1 MDPLQLQQGSSSSQ
15 LPPQLHPQQPQPQ
28 PQAQSQPQ
36 PLYLHHIVHNNPPRV
51 RFAEENSEHSHVVYH
66 PEQAS
71 LDPRDQPAAPP
82 AVYWADDRDTDDA
95 SSNVVANHHQH
106 HHNNRSNNNDDDANL
121 DQYTFYREGTPPPP
135 EHERDQEKGYG
146 LGRGLDGPGEA
157 GSSSYASHGHEYGAG
172 STRHFPPL
180 DGAAPSDWS
189 NASSYVG
196 IFGIRRRRVFW
207 AIVAGGLLL
216 LFALALGVGL
226 GVGLSKKES
235 SAETLSPTTS
245 SSPATSP
252 DTASTSSTTTTS
264 ATNSSTP
271 ILSTAPYSSVPTGG
285 ATLNSDCPGSN
296 GTVYTVPSSTKTFLR
311 VCGID
316 YSGVGGAVDIAHVV
330 TSSMDECMNACA
342 ARDDCTGCAW
352 GYIFGDSGNAHR
364 CWMKNSLQTAHNA
377 THDWSFAVLQ

>member
-1 MDPLQLQQGSSSSQ
+1 MGMDPSQLQQGSSSSQ
-15 LPPQLHPQQPQPQ
+15 LHPQQQQ
-28 PQAQSQPQ
+28 PQAQVQPQ

-71 LDPRDQPAAPP
+71 LDARDQPATAPE
-82 AVYWADDRDTDDA
+82 VYWADDRDNDDS
-95 SSNVVANHHQH
+95 SSNVVANNNSNNN
-106 HHNNRSNNNDDDANL
+106 NNRSNNDDDANL

-135 EHERDQEKGYG
+135 EHERDHEKGYG
-146 LGRGLDGPGEA
+146 FGRGLDGSGEA
-157 GSSSYASHGHEYGAG
+157 GSSSYASHGHPHEYGAG
-172 STRHFPPL
+172 STRHFPPS

-189 NASSYVG
+189 KTSSYVG

-207 AIVAGGLLL
+207 AIVAASVLL
-216 LFALALGVGL
+216 LFGLALGVGL
-226 GVGLSKKES
+226 GVGLTKKES
-235 SAETLSPTTS
+235 SAATLSPTTS
-245 SSPATSP
+245 SSQATGP
-252 DTASTSSTTTTS
+252 DTISTPSTPTTTTAGA
-264 ATNSSTP
+264 ATGTP
-271 ILSTAPYSSVPTGG
+271 VPSTAPYSSVPTGG

-311 VCGID
+311 VCSID

-330 TSSMDECMNACA
+330 TGSMDECMDACA